1 LNRKY
6 LFQFL
11 VTFASNELYFLQLIL
26 EPFSEELFGDHH
38 EQQWLN
44 IFERKIAVHAD
55 DDRLTSYEIF
65 IKYFQHS
72 LSLLK
77 PFVTKLGVYIQAS
90 EMHDG

>member
-1 LNRKY
+1 M
-6 LFQFL
+6 

-26 EPFSEELFGDHH
+26 ESFAEELFGDSD

-44 IFERKIAVHAD
+44 IFQRKIAVHTE

-77 PFVTKLGVYIQAS
+77 AFVTKLGVYIQPS